1 MLRRALLLLLLPVV
15 PGCVSVQNVDD
26 SRLPSDW
33 SAAIATVDRFRDP
46 SGTWPDRG
54 EGFGERGVVGR
65 FRLVD
70 VFFGGRFRPNERVD
84 AVELRLVAADRLV
97 VRARRGDAVVAERE
111 FPVAMDRAG
120 GWTTVRDIPVAD
132 TEKFGAVAS
141 TREAR
146 LGLAADGT
154 LYAWTRL
161 TGVGVVLFLPAA
173 GERSD
178 WVRWRRPAAD

>member
-1 MLRRALLLLLLPVV
+1 MALRLVLSLLLALLS
-15 PGCVSVQNVDD
+15 GCVAVQRVDD
-26 SRLPSDW
+26 TRLPADW
-33 SAAIATVDRFRDP
+33 SAAIASVDRFRDF
-46 SGTWPDRG
+46 GGVYPDRG

-84 AVELRLVAADRLV
+84 EVELRLVGGDRLLV
-97 VRARRGDAVVAERE
+97 KARRGGAVVAEGE
-111 FPVAMDRAG
+111 FPAVVDRAA
-120 GWTTVRDIPVAD
+120 GWTTVRPIPVAD

-146 LGLAADGT
+146 LGLTADAT
-154 LYAWTRL
+154 LYVWTRL
-161 TGVGVVLFLPAA
+161 TGAGVVLFLPAA

-178 WVRWRRPAAD
+178 WARWRRPAAG